1 MYYPKQIPYLLD
13 KDFQDYIEY
22 TEYNLKELEVY
33 CMCLWSMET
42 KKKIDKTI
50 YNPILPDACIDLIID
65 FEKKELFFSGF
76 SKQTELFP
84 INSKTDYLGAR
95 LKPSVFYLLFHVKA
109 DQIMDRKMAF
119 DKIEAEDYLTS
130 ILKTEVREKRIEILK
145 TYLVNKFKTISS
157 KKTIQLVELLYE
169 SPKEQSV
176 IKLADSFSYNRR
188 HLVRI
193 FKTHYGISPKVLLN
207 ILRLHLCLNLL
218 LEEKA
223 SLTDIS
229 LTCGFYDQ
237 AHFIKEIKKYTG
249 FSPIQL
255 FEKYGK

>member
-13 KDFQDYIEY
+13 KNFQDYIQY
-22 TEYNLKELEVY
+22 TEYNLKELEAY
-33 CMCLWSMET
+33 CICLWLIKT
-42 KKKIDKTI
+42 KKKTEKTI

-65 FEKKELFFSGF
+65 FEEKEIFFSGF

-84 INSKTDYLGAR
+84 LNRNTDYLGAR
-95 LKPSVFYLLFHVKA
+95 LKPGVFYQLFHVKA
-109 DQIMDRKMAF
+109 DQIMDKKFPFTA
-119 DKIEAEDYLTS
+119 IESENDLIN
-130 ILKTEVREKRIEILK
+130 ILKTDKLEKRIEMLK
-145 TYLVNKFKTISS
+145 KYLVNKFKTISS
-157 KKTIQLVELLYE
+157 IETIHLVELLYE

-176 IKLADSFSYNRR
+176 IKIANDFNYNRR
-188 HLVRI
+188 HLVRL
-193 FKTHYGISPKVLLN
+193 FKTTYGISPKVLLN

-223 SLTDIS
+223 SLTEIA

-249 FSPIQL
+249 ISPIQL
-255 FEKYGK
+255 LEKYSQ